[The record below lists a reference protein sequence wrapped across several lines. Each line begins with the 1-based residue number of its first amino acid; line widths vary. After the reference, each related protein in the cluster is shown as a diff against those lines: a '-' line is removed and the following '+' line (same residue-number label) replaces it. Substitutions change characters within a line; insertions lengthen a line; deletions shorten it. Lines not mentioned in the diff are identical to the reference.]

1 MGCMS
6 RLERCYN
13 IADLR
18 AAGLR
23 RLPKGVFEYV
33 DRGTEDEVAA
43 CNNRAAF
50 ERLKMHNRV
59 LMDVSKIDLSTT
71 LFGKPMSLPVAI
83 APTGVAGLCWYEG
96 ELELAKAAAA
106 AGIPFSLAT
115 GSNTPM
121 EKVAREAGGRL
132 WFQLYMWHKR
142 ELSYELVK
150 RAQDAGYEALVLTVD
165 FALGA
170 NREHNQRNG
179 FSMPFRPSPRN
190 MADLMMH
197 PGWLQRVL
205 FRYMATTGMPRH
217 QNYPKE
223 YQIRITGDASSK
235 KDLRAHSMNWDD
247 VDRLRQMWP
256 GTLILKGIL
265 RPDDAVRA
273 VERGADGIVVSNHGG
288 RNMDSAIASI
298 DVLPEIVAAVGDRTT
313 VMLDSGIR
321 RGSDIVKA
329 LALGA
334 KAVLIGRATLYGIM
348 VGGQAGAERAL
359 AILENELR
367 RTMAYVGCRSIA
379 EIGPDVLAPR
389 RQL

>member
-1 MGCMS
+1 
-6 RLERCYN
+6 
-13 IADLR
+13 
-18 AAGLR
+18 
-23 RLPKGVFEYV
+23 
-33 DRGTEDEVAA
+33 
-43 CNNRAAF
+43 
-50 ERLKMHNRV
+50 
-59 LMDVSKIDLSTT
+59 
-71 LFGKPMSLPVAI
+71 
-83 APTGVAGLCWYEG
+83 
-96 ELELAKAAAA
+96 
-106 AGIPFSLAT
+106 
-115 GSNTPM
+115 M